1 MKMKGI
7 VVTLITTS
15 IFSFQTLIAASP
27 DGADTSFKKDN
38 PNLLYTTRDFYI
50 NLDPDCYSS
59 NVCLQ
64 DFFLVL
70 TFNVGMNSSQ
80 QVKQIGFKDAAL
92 EFFSKGKTEKTFVK
106 QTFKKYEYVSAD
118 SSNVCLQDFFLVL
131 TFNVGMNSS
140 QQVKQIGFKD
150 AALEF
155 FSKGKTEKTFVKQTF
170 KKYEYVSAEEGW
182 NVKVVFYPD
191 KPANAVTPAVNKF
204 EFNGVVKQN
213 SISGT
218 LTFYSKTEQ
227 TVVMLN

>member
-106 QTFKKYEYVSAD
+106 QTFKKYEYVSA
-118 SSNVCLQDFFLVL
+118 
-131 TFNVGMNSS
+131 
-140 QQVKQIGFKD
+140 
-150 AALEF
+150 
-155 FSKGKTEKTFVKQTF
+155 
-170 KKYEYVSAEEGW
+170 EEGW

-191 KPANAVTPAVNKF
+191 KPANAASPTVNKF